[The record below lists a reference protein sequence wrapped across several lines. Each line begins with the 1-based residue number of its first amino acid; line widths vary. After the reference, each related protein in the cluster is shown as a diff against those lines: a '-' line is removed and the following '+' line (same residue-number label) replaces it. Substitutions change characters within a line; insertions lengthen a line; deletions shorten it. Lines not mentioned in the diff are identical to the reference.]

1 MAGGYLAPVD
11 KYKDKD
17 IYREKEGVGG
27 KRGKTGFRLAPRTT
41 NITGQLA
48 TLTTNI
54 TGQLATLTTNI
65 TGMLIVTAAMLV
77 VPPAEC

>member
-1 MAGGYLAPVD
+1 MRTNKELASSLAGGYLAPVD

-17 IYREKEGVGG
+17 IYREKEGAGG
-27 KRGKTGFRLAPRTT
+27 KRGKTGFRLAPR
-41 NITGQLA
+41 
-48 TLTTNI
+48 TTNI

>member
-27 KRGKTGFRLAPRTT
+27 KRGKTGFRQHYRNVDSNRRYVGSSAGR
-41 NITGQLA
+41 
-48 TLTTNI
+48 
-54 TGQLATLTTNI
+54 
-65 TGMLIVTAAMLV
+65 MLIVTQR
-77 VPPAEC
+77 

>member
-1 MAGGYLAPVD
+1 LAGGYLAPVD

-17 IYREKEGVGG
+17 IYREKEGAGG

-48 TLTTNI
+48 TLATNI
-54 TGQLATLTTNI
+54 TE
-65 TGMLIVTAAMLV
+65 MMIVTAAILIV
-77 VPPAEC
+77 RPLE

>member
-1 MAGGYLAPVD
+1 MHTNKELASSLAGGYLAPVD

-17 IYREKEGVGG
+17 IYREKEGAGG

-48 TLTTNI
+48 TLATNI
-54 TGQLATLTTNI
+54 SE
-65 TGMLIVTAAMLV
+65 MMIVTAAILIV
-77 VPPAEC
+77 RPLE

>member
-1 MAGGYLAPVD
+1 MGSSLAGATPAPVD

-48 TLTTNI
+48 TLATNI
-54 TGQLATLTTNI
+54 TE
-65 TGMLIVTAAMLV
+65 MMIVT
-77 VPPAEC
+77 

>member
-17 IYREKEGVGG
+17 IYREKEGAGG

-48 TLTTNI
+48 TLATNI
-54 TGQLATLTTNI
+54 SE
-65 TGMLIVTAAMLV
+65 MMIVTAAILIV
-77 VPPAEC
+77 RPLE

>member
-1 MAGGYLAPVD
+1 MAGATPAPVD

-17 IYREKEGVGG
+17 IYIEKEGVGG

-54 TGQLATLTTNI
+54 TG
-65 TGMLIVTAAMLV
+65 MLIVTAAMLV

>member
-41 NITGQLA
+41 NITG
-48 TLTTNI
+48 
-54 TGQLATLTTNI
+54 
-65 TGMLIVTAAMLV
+65 MLIVTAAMLV

>member
-17 IYREKEGVGG
+17 IYREKEGAGG

-48 TLTTNI
+48 TLATNI
-54 TGQLATLTTNI
+54 TE
-65 TGMLIVTAAMLV
+65 MMIVTAAILIV
-77 VPPAEC
+77 RPLE

>member
-17 IYREKEGVGG
+17 IYREKEGAGG
-27 KRGKTGFRLAPRTT
+27 MRGKTGFAPR
-41 NITGQLA
+41 
-48 TLTTNI
+48 TTNI

>member
-1 MAGGYLAPVD
+1 VD

-17 IYREKEGVGG
+17 IYREKEGAGG
-27 KRGKTGFRLAPRTT
+27 KRGKTGFRLTPRTC

>member
-27 KRGKTGFRLAPRTT
+27 KRGKTGFRPAPQTC

-48 TLTTNI
+48 TLATTI
-54 TGQLATLTTNI
+54 SE
-65 TGMLIVTAAMLV
+65 MLIVTAAMLV